1 MIEFILLYI
10 GGCSFLIQKKKEE
23 RTPKELMRQTGTSNL
38 KQTNKSRKG
47 KGNTLTYSQGEPPAA
62 KNPVL
67 IHVDN
72 TRIHR
77 NIHWCTLGFFF

>member
-10 GGCSFLIQKKKEE
+10 GGCSFFLNTKKKKEE

-47 KGNTLTYSQGEPPAA
+47 KGNTLTYSQG
-62 KNPVL
+62 
-67 IHVDN
+67 
-72 TRIHR
+72 
-77 NIHWCTLGFFF
+77 